1 MNGVLPASRRFFGV
15 GAGVPACPPRAN
27 SSPPARGQP
36 PAICHIIDD
45 TSRRRTRTIPA
56 GAEARRYFALLL
68 CALGFFLNGCV
79 STGNRAP
86 GRTTVE
92 TKTTVVPASIV
103 SNFFLIEAR
112 QADSRTYR
120 FLVDTGSS
128 VTLVSPAFAKALRT
142 KARKGPPPTVRVRS
156 ANGGETELEALT
168 LRSLRVGDA
177 VFERVPA
184 LITGFA
190 DFSAH
195 LGMQIDGVLGFP
207 VFRDTLLTLDYPGAR
222 LVLAPYPAGSSPAPK
237 QSSRISTLAFNGELN
252 TPLIPIQMG
261 NESFVV
267 LIDSGS
273 DGSLTLNAAGLHPKF
288 ANGPRVGTLIAS
300 LSGDRR
306 QFVGRLAQDILVG
319 THVIEHPIADLTD
332 ELSSLGGEVLRN
344 FSLTFDQ
351 RRNQVTFA
359 RVDDG
364 PLRLAPRRSLG
375 LSFGRSSS
383 YWRVLAVV
391 PETPATQL
399 NVQPGDLVVRIN
411 GEPVA
416 QWDYER
422 YAQLVKVA
430 AKITCTFLAGAREY
444 DVEVPVFELVP

>member
-1 MNGVLPASRRFFGV
+1 MSESRPTSRRFLG
-15 GAGVPACPPRAN
+15 
-27 SSPPARGQP
+27 
-36 PAICHIIDD
+36 
-45 TSRRRTRTIPA
+45 
-56 GAEARRYFALLL
+56 ALLL
-68 CALGFFLNGCV
+68 CALSFSFSGCV
-79 STGNRAP
+79 SFGNRGPA
-86 GRTTVE
+86 RTTVE
-92 TKTTVVPASIV
+92 TKPTVVPARLV
-103 SNFFLIEAR
+103 SNFFLVEAR
-112 QADSRTYR
+112 QPDSHTYR

-128 VTLVSPAFAKALRT
+128 VTLVSPALAKALRAKT
-142 KARKGPPPTVRVRS
+142 RSGPPPTVRVRS

-190 DFSAH
+190 DFSSH
-195 LGMQIDGVLGFP
+195 LGVQIDGVLGFP

-222 LVLAPYPAGSSPAPK
+222 LVLAPCPAGPSPAPK
-237 QSSRISTLAFNGELN
+237 PSPRVSTLAFNGELN

-273 DGSLTLNAAGLHPKF
+273 DGSLTLNPDGLHPKF
-288 ANGPRVGTLIAS
+288 ANGPRVGTLVAS
-300 LSGDRR
+300 LSGDRH
-306 QFVGRLAQDILVG
+306 QLVGRLAQNILVG
-319 THVIEHPIADLTD
+319 AQVVEQPIVDLTD

-351 RRNQVTFA
+351 RRNLVTFA
-359 RVDDG
+359 GNADG
-364 PLRLAPRRSLG
+364 PVRLTPRRSLG
-375 LSFGRSSS
+375 LSFGRSPV

-391 PETPATQL
+391 PETPAAQL
-399 NVQPGDLVVRIN
+399 NVQPGDLLVRLN

-422 YAQLVKVA
+422 YATLVKTA